1 MICEF
6 CGGKT
11 KNRRVEKSHWL
22 HNRLYFIE
30 NVEAE
35 VCCDCGERYF
45 HARVLDTI
53 NAMLQT
59 PHKIERCLEVE
70 VVRA

>member
-11 KNRRVEKSHWL
+11 ENRRVKKPHWL
-22 HNRLYFIE
+22 HDKLYFIE
-30 NVEAE
+30 NVEAK

-45 HARVLDTI
+45 QANVLDTI
-53 NAMLQT
+53 DAMLQI
-59 PHKIERCLEVE
+59 PHKIERCFEVE